1 VDLQWRYCRFKNN
14 SLSDEQ
20 EAALNGIVCQ
30 KFSTPTGGFRCCK
43 TNTTLVIVK
52 LLEAMKQEVML
63 AALTGGAAQRMTE
76 VIGKEAKTIHRLLE
90 WQSGKFKKDEDDPF
104 DLDFLIDDECSM
116 LDISLTELLLKAVAC
131 IKIDNALT
139 YWL

>member
-1 VDLQWRYCRFKNN
+1 M
-14 SLSDEQ
+14 
-20 EAALNGIVCQ
+20 
-30 KFSTPTGGFRCCK
+30 
-43 TNTTLVIVK
+43 K
-52 LLEAMKQEVML
+52 LEVML

-90 WQSGKFKKDEDDPF
+90 WQSGKFKKDEDDPL
-104 DLDFLIDDECSM
+104 DLNFLIFDECSM
-116 LDISLTELLLKAVAC
+116 LDIRVTASLLKAVAC